1 MRIKIN
7 MVYLFLILILFIVS
21 FSWITSCQHIADITD
36 LPEIC
41 FARDVLPVFQNSC
54 AISGCH
60 DGQGESNLT
69 LTNYSGIS
77 PGVVPGKP
85 YSSRIYK
92 SIASSKGENKMPPG
106 RPLSLENRTIIRLW
120 IEQGAGLTVCS
131 DTFGTNGGGPKI
143 NPRAC
148 FARDILPVLVSRC
161 ASAGCHDAAAHRGGY
176 NFTSYATTKNTVTAG
191 NPGQSKLYQV
201 ISNTSEEDKMPPSGS
216 SQLTLAEI
224 DSIGKWIS
232 YGALNET
239 CGEACDTINPVTF
252 SGTIWPVIQTTCT
265 GCHSGASPSGNILL
279 GSYSNVSAVASNGV
293 LINSLKGNGVIK
305 MPPSGSLSV
314 CKIRQFEIWIKNGY
328 LNN

>member
-1 MRIKIN
+1 
-7 MVYLFLILILFIVS
+7 
-21 FSWITSCQHIADITD
+21 
-36 LPEIC
+36 
-41 FARDVLPVFQNSC
+41 
-54 AISGCH
+54 
-60 DGQGESNLT
+60 
-69 LTNYSGIS
+69 
-77 PGVVPGKP
+77 
-85 YSSRIYK
+85 
-92 SIASSKGENKMPPG
+92 
-106 RPLSLENRTIIRLW
+106 
-120 IEQGAGLTVCS
+120 
-131 DTFGTNGGGPKI
+131 
-143 NPRAC
+143 
-148 FARDILPVLVSRC
+148 
-161 ASAGCHDAAAHRGGY
+161 
-176 NFTSYATTKNTVTAG
+176 
-191 NPGQSKLYQV
+191 
-201 ISNTSEEDKMPPSGS
+201 MPPSGS

>member
-7 MVYLFLILILFIVS
+7 IVYLFFVLILFTVS
-21 FSWITSCQHIADITD
+21 LSWITSCKHYADITD
-36 LPEIC
+36 IPEIC
-41 FARDVLPVFQNSC
+41 FGRDVLPVFQTSC

-60 DGQGESNLT
+60 DGQGESHLT
-69 LTNYSGIS
+69 LTNYSEIS
-77 PGVVPGKP
+77 NGVIPGKP
-85 YSSRIYK
+85 YSSTIYK
-92 SIASSKGENKMPPG
+92 AIISSWGENRMPPD
-106 RPLSLENRTIIRLW
+106 RPLSLENRTAIRLW
-120 IEQGAGLTVCS
+120 IEQGAGLTVCP
-131 DTFGTNGGGPKI
+131 DTSGTNGGGSEI

-161 ASAGCHDAAAHRGGY
+161 ASAGCHDATTHKEGY
-176 NFTSYATTKNTVTAG
+176 NFTSYATTRNTVTAG

-201 ISNTSEEDKMPPSGS
+201 ITKSSGEEKMPPAGS
-216 SQLTLAEI
+216 SQLTVAEI

-252 SGTIWPVIQTTCT
+252 SGTIWPVIQKTCT
-265 GCHSGASPSGNILL
+265 GCHSGTSPSGNISL
-279 GSYSNVSAVASNGV
+279 GSYGNVSAIASSGM
-293 LINSLKGNGVIK
+293 LINSLIGNGVVK

-314 CKIRQFEIWIKNGY
+314 CRIRQFEIWVNNGY